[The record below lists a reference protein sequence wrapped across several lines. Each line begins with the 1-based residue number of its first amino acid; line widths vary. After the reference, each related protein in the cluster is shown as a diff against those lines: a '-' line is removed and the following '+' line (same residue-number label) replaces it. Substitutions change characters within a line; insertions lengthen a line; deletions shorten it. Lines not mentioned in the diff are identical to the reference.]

1 MLPSIC
7 QGEFIV
13 FNQLL
18 IYFKHLPMA
27 TNKNVNN
34 GKIFKLN
41 LVKSYIFVF
50 VECQVYIFVNLKS
63 DSLFKIPF
71 KRLGSVRF
79 VMFLKEVLCYV
90 FDKKKTVKIQISW
103 NIIAL

>member
-27 TNKNVNN
+27 TNKNVNK

-41 LVKSYIFVF
+41 LVKSYTFVF
-50 VECQVYIFVNLKS
+50 VECQV
-63 DSLFKIPF
+63 
-71 KRLGSVRF
+71 
-79 VMFLKEVLCYV
+79 
-90 FDKKKTVKIQISW
+90 
-103 NIIAL
+103 

>member
-18 IYFKHLPMA
+18 IYFKLPMA

-34 GKIFKLN
+34 GTIFQLN
-41 LVKSYIFVF
+41 LVKSYTFVF

-63 DSLFKIPF
+63 DYLFKIQF

-79 VMFLKEVLCYV
+79 VMFLKDVLCYV
-90 FDKKKTVKIQISW
+90 FDKKKTVKI
-103 NIIAL
+103 